1 MCSNKNA
8 QHFYFAANFSNDFM
22 TWRARTWEEIWQKI
36 ELTKFWKKYFFYFQF
51 NKFHDV
57 RIIFFLNNL
66 HTIIMFYQIRAKKS
80 ILCFISK
87 NISKIKT
94 AVILLSV
101 FLLSFSALITEL
113 IQFIINAN
121 FIQLASSGL
130 LTIEYKFE
138 LPHERS

>member
-1 MCSNKNA
+1 MSICVVIKMLNIFISLQIFQMISWLGVHAHERKSDKKLNRRNFEKKN
-8 QHFYFAANFSNDFM
+8 
-22 TWRARTWEEIWQKI
+22 
-36 ELTKFWKKYFFYFQF
+36 QF

-80 ILCFISK
+80 IRCFISK